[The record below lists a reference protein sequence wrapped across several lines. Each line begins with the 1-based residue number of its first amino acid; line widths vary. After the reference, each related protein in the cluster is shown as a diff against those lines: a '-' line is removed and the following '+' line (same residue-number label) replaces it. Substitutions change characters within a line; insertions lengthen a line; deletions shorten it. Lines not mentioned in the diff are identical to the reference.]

1 MTLFFLLL
9 DWIGTEEGSCMN
21 KVVLYILFENE
32 QIKVF
37 IKHLLTEI
45 KHLISNSLDKM
56 YLRIEFYETFMMI
69 CDVYF

>member
-1 MTLFFLLL
+1 
-9 DWIGTEEGSCMN
+9 MN

-45 KHLISNSLDKM
+45 KHLTSSSLDKM